1 MLSFSNIDFSKSSL
15 FHTIIDAF
23 KKIDKD
29 FPSSYVLSDLK
40 NKIEEAKIYVSVEV
54 TNELQVKKLLDLFFF
69 RWKFGGAKKKY
80 QLSDMLWMD
89 KVLKTRQGI
98 ALSLGIL
105 LMHLAKEI
113 NLTLTPILFP
123 TQLILKYFHVNKS
136 ICFFNP
142 LNGETIDR
150 RTLDMWIKGNIS
162 PTSELKKSDLKEST
176 PISILKKLLNTLK
189 TSLIEE
195 KKMELALNTSNV
207 LLEINPN
214 NPYEIRDRG
223 LIYAQLECYN
233 ASLQDLNYFIEK
245 CPDDP
250 ISELIKI
257 QIHTIE
263 QKKTSFH

>member
-1 MLSFSNIDFSKSSL
+1 MLLFSNIDFSKSSL
-15 FHTIIDAF
+15 FYTIIHAL
-23 KKIDKD
+23 KKINKK
-29 FPSSYVLSDLK
+29 FSSSYVLSDLK
-40 NKIEEAKIYVSVEV
+40 NKVEEEKIYISEKIKD
-54 TNELQVKKLLDLFFF
+54 ECKIKKLLDLFFF

-80 QLSDMLWMD
+80 KLSNMLWID
-89 KVLKTRQGI
+89 KVLKKRQGI

-105 LMHLAKEI
+105 LIHLAKEI
-113 NLTLTPILFP
+113 NLTLIPILFP
-123 TQLILKYFHVNKS
+123 TQLILKYFHSDGS
-136 ICFFNP
+136 IHFIDP
-142 LNGETIDR
+142 LNGEKINH
-150 RTLDMWIKGNIS
+150 RTLDLWIKGNIS
-162 PTSELKKSDLKEST
+162 PTSELKKSDLEEST
-176 PISILKKLLNTLK
+176 PISVLKKILNTLK

-195 KKMELALNTSNV
+195 KKMELALNTSNL

-233 ASLQDLNYFIEK
+233 ASLQDLNYFIEQ

-257 QIHTIE
+257 QIHTVE